1 MLCGTHARLRD
12 MKVTN
17 PFVGARIILY
27 VFVKAVSSTLL
38 LRMSGAG
45 KAARATAP
53 VSISA

>member
-17 PFVGARIILY
+17 LFVGARIILC
-27 VFVKAVSSTLL
+27 VFVNAVSSTLL